1 MKNKSS
7 STQDIPKLK
16 LESKSSLKLLDE
28 DSIFQGKYSKSIFET
43 IAWSFRPF
51 KLAVILLLIMGLTG
65 RLVLLGLANVFG
77 IWADSFCVGNECPG
91 VPIWMSGFQHQDFL
105 FLLVGML
112 TFGFLLNTF
121 FRVFISRVGSH
132 AVSRLYDE
140 LTFHTSRLPISFFDS
155 TPAGRIMTRFGSD
168 YASIFR
174 MAGGPLGEF
183 LCLVFDLIA
192 ISLLAVLA
200 NVYFGFVILLLLVLN
215 AVSYKIFNQRLR
227 KERREL
233 ARSRSPSVA
242 LFSETYQGTRVIKSF
257 KRESSFLSSFL
268 KLVDLYTNQ
277 KVRTVAW
284 IQGYASTMGFSTA
297 LVFLI
302 TGWFGLKALEAKEVT
317 AGELAVVFT
326 FILILS
332 TTIQQ
337 FFEWLSN
344 LEEAFTGVE
353 RMDQY
358 LRSPIE
364 AGVVKRENS
373 YLKDLRARFVSSDSH
388 GSGRP
393 SFVGSIRNE
402 SIALNHPAV
411 AFRNVSLVYETTGVQ
426 VLHNVSFSVALG
438 QSLGVVG
445 RTGSGKSS
453 ILQVLFGLYPIASG
467 MVEILGEVMTKVYSK
482 DDVIRFN
489 VEELRRKIGF
499 IPQEPTLIRGTL
511 AENILGPLATS
522 QVERQRL
529 ESILDEVG
537 LSSRLS
543 DRMKGT
549 SSLLDIAVS
558 EQGANFSAGERQL
571 MALARVLLM
580 DCQVV
585 VLDEATSAVD
595 PETESLVM
603 STLSSKL
610 IGKSKIIIAHRLETL
625 NQCDVGLWID
635 QGSVICQGSIEE
647 VIARFKMGQEGK

>member
-1 MKNKSS
+1 MKNKSP
-7 STQDIPKLK
+7 STQDVPKLK
-16 LESKSSLKLLDE
+16 LESKSSLNLLDE
-28 DSIFQGKYSKSIFET
+28 DSIFQGKFSKSIFET

-51 KLAVILLLIMGLTG
+51 KLAVTLLLFMGLTG

-105 FLLVGML
+105 FLLVAML
-112 TFGFLLNTF
+112 TFGFVLNTF

-192 ISLLAVLA
+192 IALLAVLA

-358 LRSPIE
+358 LRTPIE

-373 YLKDLRARFVSSDSH
+373 YLKDLRARFVFSESH

-393 SFVGSIRNE
+393 SLAGSIRNE

-426 VLHNVSFSVALG
+426 VLQNISFSVALG

-482 DDVIRFN
+482 DDAIKFN

-499 IPQEPTLIRGTL
+499 IPQEPTLIRGTV

-522 QVERQRL
+522 HAERQRL

-537 LSSRLS
+537 LSSRLF

-549 SSLLDIAVS
+549 ASLLEIEVS

-571 MALARVLLM
+571 MALARVMLM

-603 STLSSKL
+603 NTLSSKL
-610 IGKSKIIIAHRLETL
+610 MGKSKIIIAHRLETL

-635 QGSVICQGSIEE
+635 QGSVKFQGTIEE
-647 VIARFKMGQEGK
+647 VIARFKKGDVG